1 MLLRSG
7 TIYKP
12 PISPPKI
19 KKCTEIKKCT
29 DCNRFWGNP
38 NWKML
43 CSICSGYCDK
53 NNVSPYWG
61 FNDPEYQKK
70 LTTWITNATKNNAR
84 YIPILNVAA
93 EQLDTTMLK
102 EILTMMR
109 SKLIF
114 LTAEQTYPLLRNKG
128 ADTNEKSHLICQFI
142 IDWWNMKKYP
152 YNGTEMCYFGHFGDE
167 PENQEFPPPLPNGSF
182 GDWRFKY
189 PVSESMLAQLLRE

>member
-70 LTTWITNATKNNAR
+70 LIPYVKDATK
-84 YIPILNVAA
+84 
-93 EQLDTTMLK
+93 
-102 EILTMMR
+102 
-109 SKLIF
+109 
-114 LTAEQTYPLLRNKG
+114 
-128 ADTNEKSHLICQFI
+128 
-142 IDWWNMKKYP
+142 
-152 YNGTEMCYFGHFGDE
+152 
-167 PENQEFPPPLPNGSF
+167 
-182 GDWRFKY
+182 
-189 PVSESMLAQLLRE
+189 

>member
-7 TIYKP
+7 NKYTP
-12 PISPPKI
+12 PVPQVPPSPQSPP
-19 KKCTEIKKCT
+19 EPQMCT

-38 NWKML
+38 VWNMQ

-53 NNVSPYWG
+53 SNVSPYWG

-70 LTTWITNATKNNAR
+70 LIPYVRDATKENRR
-84 YIPILNVAA
+84 YIPVLSAAA
-93 EQLDTTMLK
+93 EQLDSTMLK
-102 EILTMMR
+102 EILTIMR
-109 SKLIF
+109 IKKIF
-114 LTAEQTYPLLRNKG
+114 LTAEQAHPLLRNIG

-167 PENQEFPPPLPNGSF
+167 PETKDFPPPLPNGSYLP
-182 GDWRFKY
+182 GAYIPY
-189 PVSESMLAQLLRE
+189 PPPSVPQ